1 MSTTATA
8 LAPESIPDAP
18 AAFRAIRSRGMWD
31 RLRPALLSPPIM
43 ASLIFLAGITLV
55 AIVVPLLPVP
65 DPDAQSV
72 LFRLKGPSGVHWLGT
87 DRLGRDVMSRVL
99 WGSRVSLVVG
109 FSVVAIS
116 GTAGTLL
123 GLVSGYYDNWLSQLI
138 MRVVDMVL
146 AFPPLILALVVVT
159 VMGDSLQNVV
169 WAISIT
175 AIPRFTRLARSSI
188 LAIREREYV
197 AAARS
202 IGARTASIMFKQVLL
217 NAIDPLI
224 VVSTLA
230 VPGAILTEAL
240 LSFLGHGVVPPT
252 PTWGNMI
259 NDGRLVLQGGP
270 WLTIFPGIAIVLTV
284 MAFNLIGDAVRDA
297 LDPSVSD

>member
-1 MSTTATA
+1 M
-8 LAPESIPDAP
+8 L
-18 AAFRAIRSRGMWD
+18 
-31 RLRPALLSPPIM
+31 
-43 ASLIFLAGITLV
+43 
-55 AIVVPLLPVP
+55 
-65 DPDAQSV
+65 
-72 LFRLKGPSGVHWLGT
+72 
-87 DRLGRDVMSRVL
+87 SRVL

-116 GTAGTLL
+116 GTVGTLL
-123 GLVSGYYDNWLSQLI
+123 GLVSGYYDNWISQLI

-159 VMGDSLQNVV
+159 VMGDSLLNVV

-197 AAARS
+197 EAARA
-202 IGARTASIMFKQVLL
+202 IGARTASIMFRQVLL
-217 NAIDPLI
+217 NAVDPLI
-224 VVSTLA
+224 VVCTLS